1 MLERLWGSKKF
12 LNFYLVCG
20 AMGGVLYPL
29 LALAGWLRVAPLIG
43 ASGAILGMLAAG
55 AILFPNMR
63 VLVMFIFP
71 VRLRI
76 LAIILALI
84 SILTLLRP
92 EKFANAGGEAA
103 HLAGMVAGAVYVL
116 SQSWRAKLKIKIGA
130 GQWEKKIAQQRNLQV
145 EVDRILQ
152 KVHDS
157 GIHNL
162 TPREKKLLKQATKTE
177 QMRNK
182 L

>member
-1 MLERLWGSKKF
+1 
-12 LNFYLVCG
+12 
-20 AMGGVLYPL
+20 
-29 LALAGWLRVAPLIG
+29 G
-43 ASGAILGMLAAG
+43 ASGAILGVLAAC
-55 AILFPNMR
+55 AILFPNIVIIFYFFPLPIR
-63 VLVMFIFP
+63 VV
-71 VRLRI
+71 
-76 LAIILALI
+76 AIILTLI
-84 SILTLLRP
+84 AIYGIVTG
-92 EKFANAGGEAA
+92 ENAGGEAA
-103 HLAGMVAGAVYVL
+103 HLAGMAAGAIYVF
-116 SQSWRAKLKIKIGA
+116 SPAWRAKLKIKIGA

-162 TPREKKLLKQATKTE
+162 TPREKKILKQATKTE